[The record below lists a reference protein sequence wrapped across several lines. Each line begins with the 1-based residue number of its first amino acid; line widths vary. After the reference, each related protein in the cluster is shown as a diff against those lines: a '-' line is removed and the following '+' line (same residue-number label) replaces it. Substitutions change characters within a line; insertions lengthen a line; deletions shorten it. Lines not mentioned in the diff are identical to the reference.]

1 MNKNTIIWSLVAI
14 LFVAGVVWVV
24 IAPDKPGKLDS
35 FASCIADSGTIYYG
49 AFWCPNCKNQEALFG
64 RSARLLPR
72 VECSTPDGKSQ
83 LPVCQEAEI
92 KGYPTWDFTDGTRK
106 TGVQSLEA
114 LAEATSCSLEES
126 NVQ

>member
-1 MNKNTIIWSLVAI
+1 MNKNTIIWSLVAV

-24 IAPDKPGKLDS
+24 VAPEKPGRLDA
-35 FASCIADSGTIYYG
+35 FAQCISDSGAIYYG
-49 AFWCPNCKNQEALFG
+49 AFWCPNCKNQEAMFG

-72 VECSTPDGKSQ
+72 VECSTPDTKGQ
-83 LPVCQEAEI
+83 LPVCQEADI

-106 TGVQSLEA
+106 TGVQSLET

-126 NVQ
+126 DGQ